1 MSHSSRPLNRQD
13 YKTLTLAALGGAL
26 EFYDF
31 IIFVFFA
38 AVVGDLFFPAD
49 IPEWLRQMQT
59 FGIFAAGYLA
69 RPLGGIIMAH
79 FGDLVGRKKM
89 FTLSILLMAVPTL
102 AMGLLP
108 VYASVGLAA
117 PLLLLLMR
125 ILQGAAIG
133 GEVPGAWV
141 FVAEHVPA
149 RRTGVACG
157 TLTAGLTVGILLG
170 SVVATLINT
179 SLTPQAIHDGGW
191 RIPFL
196 LGGAFGLLAMYLR
209 RWLQETPVFLEMQQR
224 KALAQELPVKAIVL
238 KHQRAVAVSMLLTW
252 LLSAGIVV
260 VILMSPVWLQKQY
273 GLAPALTLQANSVAT
288 VMLCLGCLIAGVAA
302 DKYGASRTFIVGSLL
317 LAASSWAFYHLAG
330 SHPEYLFLLYG
341 LVGLCVGVVGAVPY
355 VMVRAFPAAV
365 RFTGISFSY
374 NVSYAIFGGLTPIAV
389 TLLMNVSPMAPAW
402 YVAAL
407 SLVGLSLGL
416 WLRKSQGL
424 LTTQEK
430 ITA

>member
-1 MSHSSRPLNRQD
+1 MSYVNRPLNRQD

-38 AVVGDLFFPAD
+38 AVVGELFFPAD
-49 IPEWLRQMQT
+49 IPEWLRQVQT

-89 FTLSILLMAVPTL
+89 FTLSILLMALPTL
-102 AMGLLP
+102 AIGLLP
-108 VYASVGLAA
+108 TYSSVGIIA

-141 FVAEHVPA
+141 FVAEHI
-149 RRTGVACG
+149 ACG

-179 SLTPQAIHDGGW
+179 SLTPQGIHDGGW

-196 LGGAFGLLAMYLR
+196 LGGVFGLIAMYLR
-209 RWLQETPVFLEMQQR
+209 RWLQETPIFLEMQQR
-224 KALAQELPVKAIVL
+224 KALAQELPVKAVAL
-238 KHQRAVAVSMLLTW
+238 KHQKAVVISMLLTW
-252 LLSAGIVV
+252 LLSAGVVV
-260 VILMSPVWLQKQY
+260 VILMSPVWLQKHY
-273 GLAPALTLQANSVAT
+273 GFAPAITLQANSIAT
-288 VMLCLGCLIAGVAA
+288 IMLCIGCLLAGLAA
-302 DKYGASRTFIVGSLL
+302 DRFGASRTFIVGSLL
-317 LAASSWAFYHLAG
+317 LAVASS
-330 SHPEYLFLLYG
+330 SPQRLFLLYG
-341 LVGLCVGVVGAVPY
+341 TVGLCVGVVGAVPY
-355 VMVRAFPAAV
+355 VMVRAFPAEV

-374 NVSYAIFGGLTPIAV
+374 NLSYAIFGGLTPIAV
-389 TLLMNVSPMAPAW
+389 TMLMGVSPMAPAW
-402 YVAAL
+402 YVLAL
-407 SLVGLSLGL
+407 SLMGLGL
-416 WLRKSQGL
+416 GIWLRQE
-424 LTTQEK
+424 LTAPTGMPEGELQR
-430 ITA
+430 